1 MAPGTI
7 GLFQV
12 SLCQNF
18 CCSSEDQNY
27 GVNHDVISEKKKP
40 SKNQKNKAHKK
51 QNKLPSIIVLLD
63 LILLIL

>member
-18 CCSSEDQNY
+18 CCSSEDHNY
-27 GVNHDVISEKKKP
+27 GVNHDVISEKKTFKKP
-40 SKNQKNKAHKK
+40 KK
-51 QNKLPSIIVLLD
+51 QSTQKPKQVT
-63 LILLIL
+63 